1 MTDRSTLRKNSRQSG
16 EVNKQTNFGSGTGAR
31 SMSGGCFEAFS
42 GSKLVGM
49 SKEESKCEKI
59 NRSGPEETLWSR
71 LAQSLGQTGAFTTDC
86 ELVTQSLSLHY

>member
-1 MTDRSTLRKNSRQSG
+1 MEKLI
-16 EVNKQTNFGSGTGAR
+16 NKQISVLEPGPDRCQA
-31 SMSGGCFEAFS
+31 AALKPFS

-59 NRSGPEETLWSR
+59 NRSGPEETHWSR